1 MDSNG
6 QLDNM
11 IEELDSIKITNNV
24 NNNLNEYNNFVN
36 TITNK
41 IKSNTNLKEYID
53 VEINNGITIDN
64 LINTKLQYIDT
75 KKKEILNNLNNKKI
89 LIDTYKKQLN
99 MNEIDRTTILKDQ
112 NIVLNNKIK
121 TDQIELNNIEEHKIY
136 IRNKLYN
143 NTSQNSNELI
153 INLLLYSIFEDMY
166 TEKYIDQMN
175 ETILMLNKQKHQLIN
190 QKNNQQEHN
199 KIIKEQLL
207 NNSNYTQINKNIL
220 NLLNK
225 LNQ

>member
-175 ETILMLNKQKHQLIN
+175 ETILMLNKQKNQLIN

-207 NNSNYTQINKNIL
+207 NNSNYTQINKNLL

>member
-1 MDSNG
+1 
-6 QLDNM
+6 
-11 IEELDSIKITNNV
+11 
-24 NNNLNEYNNFVN
+24 N

-220 NLLNK
+220 NLLN
-225 LNQ
+225 